1 MRKIIDILWK
11 REAESPNLMA
21 GQAAEAAFAL
31 LDTAEPQAPDLMT
44 GLDSVQKLGQEN
56 ESLRLLFLEAQ
67 RKVDELEK
75 LKSSFYAIG
84 EPLSRSLLTHES
96 LKVENAGFRS
106 GLVEARGTITLLRNE
121 IAAFERRV
129 DELQNE
135 RLSLGQDIRLARE
148 TISGLETT
156 RAEQE
161 DEITEARSRL
171 LEFERQMLHAEE
183 YQRSLES
190 DQQVARDMIVTKDA
204 QIAQFN
210 ADITRLNESIAM
222 LEGENINLGQ
232 SLASRVDEFNRTS
245 RRLAEVESELDGT
258 KNRLNHTRQLLN
270 ETKNE
275 RKALADQI
283 DEITAQTQAEKI
295 SLNMKIDA
303 LQSRATLGERLLT
316 EARNTLI
323 AKTDELRTAERRIVE
338 HNVAVSSFEQR
349 LAKQKSTIDGLERQ
363 VRELEQSRVTLIE
376 RANSLT
382 KNLKARDTALA
393 KLDDR
398 IPVLMGRID
407 QLENQAESNRATYQA
422 RIDELTQALET
433 ERMARAVA
441 EGALEAARKERSSL
455 QRELIRSEGAPRI
468 TEVADTV
475 LDLSGKLAPSPQ
487 SADGTTG

>member
-11 REAESPNLMA
+11 RDAEMPNLAA

-31 LDTAEPQAPDLMT
+31 LDAAETKEEETLA

-75 LKSSFYAIG
+75 LKAGFYAIS
-84 EPLSRSLLTHES
+84 EPLERSLRSHETI
-96 LKVENAGFRS
+96 KVENAGLRS

-121 IAAFERRV
+121 IASFERRV

-135 RLSLGQDIRLARE
+135 RLSIAQDIRLARE
-148 TISGLETT
+148 TISSLETVK
-156 RAEQE
+156 AEQE
-161 DEITEARSRL
+161 DELTEARSRL

-190 DQQVARDMIVTKDA
+190 DQQVARDMIVTKDT

-210 ADITRLNESIAM
+210 ADITRLNESIAL
-222 LEGENINLGQ
+222 LEGENANLSQ
-232 SLASRVDEFNRTS
+232 ALAGRVDDFNRVS
-245 RRLAEVESELDGT
+245 RRLAEAESELEAT

-295 SLNMKIDA
+295 SLNMKLDA
-303 LQSRATLGERLLT
+303 LQSRASLGERLLT
-316 EARNTLI
+316 EARNALI
-323 AKTDELRTAERRIVE
+323 AKTDELRLAERRIVE
-338 HNVAVSSFEQR
+338 NNVAVTSFEQR
-349 LAKQKSTIDGLERQ
+349 IAKQKSTIDGLERQ

-376 RANSLT
+376 RANALT

-407 QLENQAESNRATYQA
+407 QLENQAESNRATYQS
-422 RIDELTQALET
+422 RIDELTAALET

-441 EGALEAARKERSSL
+441 EGALEAARKERSAL

-475 LDLSGKLAPSPQ
+475 LDLSGKLTPSN
-487 SADGTTG
+487 AAEGTNG

>member
-11 REAESPNLMA
+11 REAEAPDLAA

-31 LDTAEPQAPDLMT
+31 LDTAGQPSTDQPS
-44 GLDSVQKLGQEN
+44 GLESVQQLGQEN

-75 LKSSFYAIG
+75 LKTSFYAIG
-84 EPLSRSLLTHES
+84 EPLGRSLLNHES

-106 GLVEARGTITLLRNE
+106 GLVEARNTIILLRNE

-148 TISGLETT
+148 TISSLETT

-161 DEITEARSRL
+161 EEITEARSRL

-183 YQRSLES
+183 YQRSLEA
-190 DQQVARDMIVTKDA
+190 DQQVARDMIVTKDT

-210 ADITRLNESIAM
+210 ADITRLNESIAL
-222 LEGENINLGQ
+222 LEGENTNLSQ
-232 SLASRVDEFNRTS
+232 TLATRVDDFNRTA
-245 RRLAEVESELDGT
+245 RRLAEVESELDAT

-283 DEITAQTQAEKI
+283 DEITAQSQAEKI

-316 EARNTLI
+316 EARNALI
-323 AKTDELRTAERRIVE
+323 TKTDELRTDER
-338 HNVAVSSFEQR
+338 
-349 LAKQKSTIDGLERQ
+349 L
-363 VRELEQSRVTLIE
+363 
-376 RANSLT
+376 
-382 KNLKARDTALA
+382 
-393 KLDDR
+393 
-398 IPVLMGRID
+398 
-407 QLENQAESNRATYQA
+407 
-422 RIDELTQALET
+422 
-433 ERMARAVA
+433 
-441 EGALEAARKERSSL
+441 
-455 QRELIRSEGAPRI
+455 
-468 TEVADTV
+468 
-475 LDLSGKLAPSPQ
+475 
-487 SADGTTG
+487 